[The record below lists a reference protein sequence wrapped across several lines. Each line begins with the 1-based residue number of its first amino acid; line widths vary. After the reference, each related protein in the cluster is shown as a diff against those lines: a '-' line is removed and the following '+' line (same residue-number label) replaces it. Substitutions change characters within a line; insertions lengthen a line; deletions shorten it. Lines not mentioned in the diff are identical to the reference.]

1 MGLFL
6 SCDWGTS
13 SFRLRLIQTPELIT
27 LAAEHSTQGIA
38 ATFQAW
44 EAGGPPERAGRAA
57 FYLQVIS
64 EAITALA
71 QRSGQSLQQVPL
83 IISGMASA
91 SIGMMELPYGKLPF
105 ATDGDQ
111 VYTQQLPATADF
123 PHEVLLISGVCSER
137 DVMRGEETQ
146 LIGCITEDMDASR
159 PRNFIF
165 PGTHSKHIWVQGDK
179 VKDFRTF
186 MTGELFDL
194 LRRHSILKGAI
205 TGQEGAF
212 HEASYLQGVTD
223 AGRYPLLNAI
233 FQVRT
238 NQLFGRLSGTENFD
252 YLSGLLIG
260 TELKE
265 LLPADAGSTYL
276 CGGAHLQERYT
287 VALYALGHTAA
298 VVFPANWIEEAVVRG
313 QYKIW
318 NRLKPSY
325 AT

>member
-1 MGLFL
+1 MELFL

-13 SFRLRLIQTPELIT
+13 SFRLRLIQAPELIT

-44 EAGGPPERAGRAA
+44 EAGGPPARAGRQA
-57 FYLQVIS
+57 FYLQVIQD
-64 EAITALA
+64 AVTVLA
-71 QRSGQSLQQVPL
+71 QRYGQPLQQIPI

-91 SIGMMELPYGKLPF
+91 SIGMMELPYGQLPF
-105 ATDGDQ
+105 ATDGGQ

-123 PHEVLLISGVCSER
+123 PHEVLLISGVSSER

-146 LIGCITEDMDASR
+146 LIGCITGDIDTSR
-159 PRNFIF
+159 PSNFIF
-165 PGTHSKHIWVQGDK
+165 PGTHSKHIWVQDGK
-179 VKDFRTF
+179 AMNFRTF

-194 LRRHSILKGAI
+194 LRKHSILKGAI

-212 HEASYLQGVTD
+212 HTASFEQGVAD

-238 NQLFGRLSGTENFD
+238 NQLFGRLSATENFD

-260 TELKE
+260 AELKE

-276 CGGAHLQERYT
+276 CGGAHLQSRYT
-287 VALYALGHTAA
+287 AALHALGHTAA
-298 VVFPANWIEEAVVRG
+298 VVFPAEWIEEAVVRG

-318 NRLKPSY
+318 NRLKVSY